1 MPVLVLEEL
10 KPPSL
15 LQLLEP
21 ESQRGTRPCFLCPLN
36 RHLDLPS
43 QRYLLILPPQRVLEI
58 PASSRHCHLS
68 SQTRAREISRLRSC
82 RWPPGR
88 CETQS
93 QLPPRC
99 SIRPGRSRPC
109 HPLSSSSSCLR
120 SPAKLLPLQG
130 LCTSR
135 PGVLS
140 WGWGGLRSLWC
151 ASLLRVD
158 PVPAPGQP
166 SGHLLKGAPPPL
178 PSQTFPFFQSTRPLH
193 LLFCL
198 SSCLSPIL
206 SVNPTETE
214 LCCSAPEPSTE
225 PGTEPRSSASGRQ
238 SLPGGGV
245 SSTQGLPLRFWIL
258 CSDNVSAR

>member
-93 QLPPRC
+93 QLPSRC
-99 SIRPGRSRPC
+99 SIRPGWPSRPC
-109 HPLSSSSSCLR
+109 HPLSSSSSCLH

-140 WGWGGLRSLWC
+140 CPGGLRSLWC
-151 ASLLRVD
+151 ASLL
-158 PVPAPGQP
+158 
-166 SGHLLKGAPPPL
+166 
-178 PSQTFPFFQSTRPLH
+178 
-193 LLFCL
+193 
-198 SSCLSPIL
+198 
-206 SVNPTETE
+206 
-214 LCCSAPEPSTE
+214 
-225 PGTEPRSSASGRQ
+225 
-238 SLPGGGV
+238 SL
-245 SSTQGLPLRFWIL
+245 
-258 CSDNVSAR
+258 

>member
-1 MPVLVLEEL
+1 MQTGRWTCTWPLASWVLPFTRGNVMPVLVLEEL

-93 QLPPRC
+93 QLPSRC
-99 SIRPGRSRPC
+99 SIRPGRPSRPC
-109 HPLSSSSSCLR
+109 HPLSSSSSCLH

-140 WGWGGLRSLWC
+140 CPGGLRSLWC
-151 ASLLRVD
+151 ASLL
-158 PVPAPGQP
+158 
-166 SGHLLKGAPPPL
+166 
-178 PSQTFPFFQSTRPLH
+178 
-193 LLFCL
+193 
-198 SSCLSPIL
+198 
-206 SVNPTETE
+206 
-214 LCCSAPEPSTE
+214 
-225 PGTEPRSSASGRQ
+225 
-238 SLPGGGV
+238 SL
-245 SSTQGLPLRFWIL
+245 
-258 CSDNVSAR
+258 